1 MNKLNEM
8 GKFHANNGQK
18 EIHYQDNT
26 IFIKAEI
33 SKWNFT
39 YGLGTFQLAT
49 FALGPRVNESE
60 CKPVKRGISIPYS
73 PVSWT

>member
-8 GKFHANNGQK
+8 GKFHANDGQK

-39 YGLGTFQLAT
+39 
-49 FALGPRVNESE
+49 
-60 CKPVKRGISIPYS
+60 
-73 PVSWT
+73 